1 MKSRPDLLLLLTL
14 LSALVAWC
22 GETPALAGGKS
33 ATPSPSGSLSRPSL
47 SDAPNALRPP
57 GSLPDD
63 GGPSPVVFPEQAIP
77 LRFSHQKHVKQ
88 LGMSCT
94 TCHGA
99 AKTSQTAAESLL
111 PPATRCDGCHG
122 TNHRNLS
129 AVTTDEARPLGQ
141 CSACHV
147 GYDPKRPNVVARV
160 LVPKPNLR
168 FNHRAHVVG
177 QGMACARCH
186 GKVEELALAT
196 RDQLPRMKEC
206 VTCHLLGSSEGR
218 GRPPAS
224 AASKAKA
231 GRGAARAKASGAC
244 TTCHLSEP
252 NGMLTTAFKS
262 GKLLPPPWLHDAGHG
277 ADFIERHK
285 LVAGDD
291 SKFCASCH
299 QERFCVGCHD
309 GNVRPRRIH
318 PNDFL
323 SQHPVAAR
331 QDNPRC
337 TSCHQQQSFCLTCHQ
352 RTGVA
357 MSGPI
362 GNMAGRGRFHPPQ
375 SMWTDPPRS
384 ASHHAWEAERNL
396 NACVSCHQER
406 DCALCHATRGVGGR
420 GPNIGG
426 GAGQGVNPHPV
437 GFSARCQQALR
448 QNARPCLTCHLPND
462 QDLQRCR

>member
-14 LSALVAWC
+14 LSAFVAWC
-22 GETPALAGGKS
+22 GSSPALAGGKS
-33 ATPSPSGSLSRPSL
+33 TALPGASASLVAMSATP
-47 SDAPNALRPP
+47 DALRPP
-57 GSLPDD
+57 GSAPDD
-63 GGPSPVVFPEQAIP
+63 DGPSPVVFPEQAMP
-77 LRFSHQKHVKQ
+77 LRFNHQKHVKQ
-88 LGMSCT
+88 LGMSCA
-94 TCHGA
+94 TCHGT
-99 AKTSQTAAESLL
+99 AKTSQQASDSLL

-129 AVTTDEARPLGQ
+129 AVTTDEPRALGQ
-141 CSACHV
+141 CNFCHV
-147 GYDPKRPNVVARV
+147 GYDAKKPNVVARV

-168 FNHRAHVVG
+168 FNHQKHVTG
-177 QGMACARCH
+177 QRMACARCH
-186 GKVEELALAT
+186 GKVEELTLAT

-206 VTCHLLGSSEGR
+206 VTCHVLGSGDGR
-218 GRPPAS
+218 GGQPDRAPLN
-224 AASKAKA
+224 AKA
-231 GRGAARAKASGAC
+231 APGVARAKASGAC
-244 TTCHLSEP
+244 TTCHLSEAS
-252 NGMLTTAFKS
+252 GMLTTSFKS
-262 GKLLPPPWLHDAGHG
+262 GKLLPPPWLNDAGHG

-291 SKFCASCH
+291 SKFCANCH

-323 SQHPVAAR
+323 SQHPIAAR

-352 RTGVA
+352 RSGVA
-357 MSGPI
+357 MSGPV
-362 GNMAGRGRFHPPQ
+362 GNFAGRGRFHPPK
-375 SMWTDPPRS
+375 SVWTDGPRS
-384 ASHHAWEAERNL
+384 GSHHAWEAERNL

-406 DCALCHATRGVGGR
+406 DCAMCHATRGVGGR

-426 GAGQGVNPHPV
+426 GAGQGVNPHPA
-437 GFSARCQQALR
+437 GFSGRCQQALR

>member
-1 MKSRPDLLLLLTL
+1 MKSRPHLLLLMTL
-14 LSALVAWC
+14 LAAFVAWC
-22 GETPALAGGKS
+22 GSTPALADAKLVPS
-33 ATPSPSGSLSRPSL
+33 ASAALPM
-47 SDAPNALRPP
+47 SDDVPEASRPP
-57 GSLPDD
+57 GSVPDD
-63 GGPSPVVFPEQAIP
+63 EGPSPVVFPEQKLP
-77 LRFSHQKHVKQ
+77 LHFNHQKHVKQ
-88 LGMSCT
+88 LGIGCA

-99 AKTSQTAAESLL
+99 AKTSQKASDSLL

-129 AVTTDEARPLGQ
+129 AVTSDEPRPLGQ
-141 CSACHV
+141 CNFCHT

-160 LVPKPNLR
+160 LLPKPNLR
-168 FNHRAHVVG
+168 FNHQKHVTG
-177 QGMACARCH
+177 QRMACGTCH
-186 GKVEELALAT
+186 GQVQELTLAT
-196 RDQLPRMKEC
+196 RDQLPRMKQC
-206 VTCHLLGSSEGR
+206 VTCHVLGSGDGSG
-218 GRPPAS
+218 GQPAL
-224 AASKAKA
+224 AAKA
-231 GRGAARAKASGAC
+231 RPGAARAPASGAC

-277 ADFIERHK
+277 SDFIERHK

-291 SKFCASCH
+291 SKFCANCH
-299 QERFCVGCHD
+299 QPRFCVGCHD

-352 RTGVA
+352 RAGVA
-357 MSGPI
+357 MSGPV
-362 GNMAGRGRFHPPQ
+362 GNFAGRGRFHPPAAV
-375 SMWTDPPRS
+375 WTEGPRS
-384 ASHHAWEAERNL
+384 PSHHSWEAERNL

-406 DCALCHATRGVGGR
+406 DCTSCHATRNVGGR
-420 GPNIGG
+420 GPAIGG
-426 GAGQGVNPHPV
+426 GGGQGVNPHPV
-437 GFSARCQQALR
+437 GFSGRCQQALR
-448 QNARPCLTCHLPND
+448 QNARPCLTCHSPND

>member
-1 MKSRPDLLLLLTL
+1 MKSRPDLLLLMTL
-14 LSALVAWC
+14 LSAFVAWC
-22 GETPALAGGKS
+22 SSGPALADGGG
-33 ATPSPSGSLSRPSL
+33 AL
-47 SDAPNALRPP
+47 PN
-57 GSLPDD
+57 DE
-63 GGPSPVVFPEQAIP
+63 GPSPVVFPEQTMP
-77 LRFSHQKHVKQ
+77 LRFDHQKHVKQ

-94 TCHGA
+94 TCHA
-99 AKTSQTAAESLL
+99 TAKTSQKAAESLL

-122 TNHRNLS
+122 TNHRDLS
-129 AVTTDEARPLGQ
+129 AVTTDEPRALGQ
-141 CSACHV
+141 CNYCHV
-147 GYDPKRPNVVARV
+147 GYDAKKPNVVARV
-160 LVPKPNLR
+160 LLPKPNLR
-168 FNHRAHVVG
+168 FNHQKHVTG
-177 QGMACARCH
+177 QRMTCARCH
-186 GKVEELALAT
+186 GKVEELDLAT

-206 VTCHLLGSSEGR
+206 VTCHVLGSGD
-218 GRPPAS
+218 GNGGQPAPAS
-224 AASKAKA
+224 PTPKPAHGGS
-231 GRGAARAKASGAC
+231 RAKASGAC

-285 LVAGDD
+285 LIAGDD
-291 SKFCASCH
+291 SRFCANCH

-323 SQHPVAAR
+323 SQHPMAAR

-352 RTGVA
+352 RAGVA
-357 MSGPI
+357 MSGPV
-362 GNMAGRGRFHPPQ
+362 GNFAGRGRFHPPK
-375 SMWTDPPRS
+375 SVWTDGPRS
-384 ASHHAWEAERNL
+384 PSHHAWEAERNL

-420 GPNIGG
+420 GPNIGV
-426 GAGQGVNPHPV
+426 GAGQGINPHPA
-437 GFSARCQQALR
+437 GFSGRCQQALR

>member
-1 MKSRPDLLLLLTL
+1 MKGRLDLLLLLTL
-14 LSALVAWC
+14 LSAFVGWC
-22 GETPALAGGKS
+22 GSSPALAGGKV
-33 ATPSPSGSLSRPSL
+33 AAVASGALSLPDGL
-47 SDAPNALRPP
+47 AEALRPP
-57 GSLPDD
+57 GSFAGDE
-63 GGPSPVVFPEQAIP
+63 GPSPVVFPEQALP
-77 LRFSHQKHVKQ
+77 LRFNHQKHVKQ
-88 LGMSCT
+88 LGMGCA

-99 AKTSQTAAESLL
+99 AKTSQKSADSLL

-122 TNHRNLS
+122 TNHRKLS
-129 AVTTDEARPLGQ
+129 AVTSDEARPLGQ
-141 CSACHV
+141 CNFCHT

-160 LVPKPNLR
+160 LIPKPNLR
-168 FNHRAHVVG
+168 FNHQKHVVG
-177 QGMACARCH
+177 QRMTCASCH
-186 GKVEELALAT
+186 GKVEELQLAT
-196 RDQLPRMKEC
+196 RDQLPRMKGC
-206 VTCHLLGSSEGR
+206 VTCHVLGSGD
-218 GRPPAS
+218 GTVGTAAALGAKS
-224 AASKAKA
+224 AP
-231 GRGAARAKASGAC
+231 GAARPKASGAC

-252 NGMLTTAFKS
+252 SGLLTTEFKS

-285 LVAGDD
+285 LIAGDD
-291 SKFCASCH
+291 SQFCANCH

-337 TSCHQQQSFCLTCHQ
+337 TTCHQQQSFCLTCHQ
-352 RTGVA
+352 RSGVT
-357 MSGPI
+357 MSGPL
-362 GNMAGRGRFHPPQ
+362 GNFAGRGRFHPPK
-375 SMWTDPPRS
+375 STWTDGPRTG
-384 ASHHAWEAERNL
+384 SHHAWEAERNL

-406 DCALCHATRGVGGR
+406 DCAMCHATRGVGGR
-420 GPNIGG
+420 GPNIGTG
-426 GAGQGVNPHPV
+426 QGQGVNPHPV

>member
-1 MKSRPDLLLLLTL
+1 MKSRPDLLLLLTF
-14 LSALVAWC
+14 LSAFVAWC
-22 GETPALAGGKS
+22 SSGPVLAGS
-33 ATPSPSGSLSRPSL
+33 AALPAASASAMTADDA
-47 SDAPNALRPP
+47 SDALRPP
-57 GSLPDD
+57 GSAANDD
-63 GGPSPVVFPEQAIP
+63 GPSPVIFPEQALP
-77 LRFSHQKHVKQ
+77 LRFDHQKHVKQ

-99 AKTSQTAAESLL
+99 AKTSQNSAESLL

-129 AVTTDEARPLGQ
+129 AVTSDEPRALGQ
-141 CSACHV
+141 CNFCHV
-147 GYDPKRPNVVARV
+147 GYDKKKPNVVARV
-160 LVPKPNLR
+160 LLPKPNLR
-168 FNHRAHVVG
+168 FNHQKHVTG
-177 QGMACARCH
+177 QRIACGRCH
-186 GKVEELALAT
+186 GKVEELKLAT
-196 RDQLPRMKEC
+196 RDQLPRMQEC
-206 VTCHLLGSSEGR
+206 VTCHVLGSAGGQSA
-218 GRPPAS
+218 PAS
-224 AASKAKA
+224 LGAKA
-231 GRGAARAKASGAC
+231 APRARASGAC

-277 ADFIERHK
+277 SDFIERHK
-285 LVAGDD
+285 LIAGDD
-291 SKFCASCH
+291 SRFCANCH

-352 RTGVA
+352 RAGVA

-362 GNMAGRGRFHPPQ
+362 GNFAGRGRFHPPK
-375 SMWTDPPRS
+375 SVWTEGPRS

-406 DCALCHATRGVGGR
+406 DCAMCHATRGVGGR
-420 GPNIGG
+420 GPNIGPAG
-426 GAGQGVNPHPV
+426 GQGVNPHPA
-437 GFSARCQQALR
+437 GFGGRCQQALR

>member
-1 MKSRPDLLLLLTL
+1 MKSRPELLLLLTL
-14 LSALVAWC
+14 LSAFVAWC
-22 GETPALAGGKS
+22 GSVPALAGAKGPL
-33 ATPSPSGSLSRPSL
+33 ASPSASSLTVMDDVP
-47 SDAPNALRPP
+47 DAWRPP
-57 GSLPDD
+57 GSLADD
-63 GGPSPVVFPEQAIP
+63 DGPSPVVFPEQAMP
-77 LRFSHQKHVKQ
+77 LRFNHQKHVKQ

-94 TCHGA
+94 TCHAA
-99 AKTSQTAAESLL
+99 AKISQQAADSLL
-111 PPATRCDGCHG
+111 PPATRCDSCHG

-129 AVTTDEARPLGQ
+129 AVTSDEARPLGQ
-141 CSACHV
+141 CNFCHA
-147 GYDPKRPNVVARV
+147 GYDPKRPSIVARV
-160 LVPKPNLR
+160 LLPKPNLR
-168 FNHRAHVVG
+168 FNHQKHVVG
-177 QGMACARCH
+177 QRMACARCH
-186 GKVEELALAT
+186 GKVQELRLAT

-206 VTCHLLGSSEGR
+206 VTCHVLGSADGR
-218 GRPPAS
+218 GGQAISAS
-224 AASKAKA
+224 PNAKA
-231 GRGAARAKASGAC
+231 SPGAARAKASGAC
-244 TTCHLSEP
+244 TTCHLSEAS
-252 NGMLTTAFKS
+252 GMLTTTFKS

-277 ADFIERHK
+277 SDFIERHK

-291 SKFCASCH
+291 SKFCANCH

-352 RTGVA
+352 RAGVA

-362 GNMAGRGRFHPPQ
+362 GNFAGRGRFHPPK
-375 SMWTDPPRS
+375 SVWTDGPRS
-384 ASHHAWEAERNL
+384 GSHHAWEAERNL

-406 DCALCHATRGVGGR
+406 DCAMCHATRGVGGR

-426 GAGQGVNPHPV
+426 GAGQGVNPHPA